1 MHTDPIADML
11 TRLRNADHAGLAET
25 HVPYSKIKEAMLQV
39 IAKHGL
45 ITSFKVEKNK
55 NGFKEI
61 IVALK
66 KRPMALHIRR
76 ISKPGQRIYV
86 KADKIQAVLSGL
98 GITILST
105 PKGIMSGK
113 EARKN
118 KLGGELL
125 CEIA

>member
-1 MHTDPIADML
+1 MHTDPIADLL

-25 HVPYSKIKEAMLQV
+25 HAPYSKIKEAMLQ
-39 IAKHGL
+39 IMTKQGL
-45 ITSFKVEKNK
+45 ITNFQVEKNK
-55 NGFKEI
+55 DGFKEI
-61 IVALK
+61 TVTLK
-66 KRPMALHIRR
+66 KRPTPLHIRR

-86 KADKIQAVLSGL
+86 KADKIKAVLSGL

>member
-1 MHTDPIADML
+1 MTTDPIADLL
-11 TRLRNADHAGLAET
+11 TRIRNADHAEQSET

-39 IAKHGL
+39 MAKQGFIAG
-45 ITSFKVEKNK
+45 FKVEKNK
-55 NGFKEI
+55 NDFKEI
-61 IVALK
+61 TISLK
-66 KRPMALHIRR
+66 KRPTPLHIKR
-76 ISKPGQRIYV
+76 ISKPGQRIYI
-86 KADKIQAVLSGL
+86 KADKIPAVLSGL
-98 GITILST
+98 GTSILST